1 MSPARNTAQA
11 KPAKAPSGGRPSS
24 ASAGSERR
32 ACPELR
38 QRAQKG
44 YEALF
49 KLLEKAG
56 RQDFIQSLGER
67 RRVDDVLGDLPETVP
82 ALLNMVWELRESPQ
96 FRPFFL
102 AKDGGGEAV
111 VQDRQTPIA
120 PCGRTYNEVMRAH
133 LMGATRIYLDR
144 MERAW
149 AEKEAKREAKR
160 HAKEE
165 AQERKSIGG
174 RISVATRKLISG
186 EKTFDAR
193 EFREYYPGHGVYLII
208 KPHLREEWQFSMVR
222 AYARLRAAQA
232 EALGGLLR
240 FFRTPEELEPVLA
253 LKSADISVLRGV
265 SRAYAET
272 RLGVPVAKPGQRGKI
287 TQAQQRKLDEMEP
300 EIAALESRTF
310 ESLVTEHATG
320 LKEVLKQGA
329 NVDATIRRLTP
340 IFGDGLWTL
349 FDEPERL
356 RNVMNVPEHVAPALG
371 HLTQHI
377 PPPVS
382 RVLEQINNRE
392 LGRDI
397 MVFAAEEF
405 PDEETFARICNDPKR
420 LKIWQTIPA
429 KFNNSFNYQA
439 DAQSGQGSI
448 KNAEDLR
455 MVCAGLFESLRKG
468 ELEKLG

>member
-1 MSPARNTAQA
+1 VGGKSAPTAA
-11 KPAKAPSGGRPSS
+11 
-24 ASAGSERR
+24 ERR
-32 ACPELR
+32 ACPQLR

-44 YEALF
+44 YEALLD
-49 KLLEKAG
+49 LLEKAG
-56 RQDFIQSLGER
+56 RQDFIASLGDR
-67 RRVDDVLGDLPETVP
+67 RRVDDVLGELPETVP
-82 ALLNMVWELRESPQ
+82 ALLNMVWELRESQQ
-96 FRPFFL
+96 FKPFFL
-102 AKDGGGEAV
+102 QQDAGGEVV
-111 VQDRQTPIA
+111 VQDRGLAIA
-120 PCGRTYNEVMRAH
+120 PCGRTFDEVMRAH
-133 LMGATRIYLDR
+133 LMGATRIYMDR

-149 AEKEAKREAKR
+149 AVKEAKREAKR
-160 HAKEE
+160 HAREE
-165 AQERKSIGG
+165 AQERKTLGG
-174 RISVATRKLISG
+174 RLSVATRKLISG
-186 EKTFDAR
+186 EKSFEAR
-193 EFREYYPGHGVYLII
+193 DFREYYPGHGVYLII

-222 AYARLRAAQA
+222 TYARLRAAQA
-232 EALGGLLR
+232 EALGPLLR

-272 RLGVPVAKPGQRGKI
+272 RLGVPVPKPGQRGKVS
-287 TQAQQRKLDEMEP
+287 TAQQRKLDEMEP
-300 EIAALESRTF
+300 EIAELESRTF

-320 LKEVLKQGA
+320 LAEVLKQGA

-340 IFGDGLWTL
+340 IFGDGVWTL

-371 HLTQHI
+371 ALTQHI
-377 PPPVS
+377 PPSLS
-382 RVLEQINNRE
+382 RVLEQVNNRE

-405 PDEETFARICNDPKR
+405 RDEELFFKVCNDERR

-448 KNAEDLR
+448 KNADDLR
-455 MVCAGLFESLRKG
+455 TVCAGLFESLRKG